1 MPFPRQKSC
10 THCRQSKLR
19 CNRAAPTCSRCAERN
34 LACDIRN
41 IHVSPY
47 SDSRRSKVPG
57 LEVVDFEALEHQH
70 RSFAGPSAI
79 FDGVLPDAAIGISDE
94 NVRSNWMVTDSF
106 EPGHLDPKNLE
117 SRIGNFD
124 LDTLEDEFDLQMM
137 PEPNCSE
144 QNDVETWTSACVIPP
159 ENSAPISCWDP
170 SPLLGGSG
178 SESNTS
184 SCDHT
189 ATTLAVRTPSN
200 QGSLRSRPI
209 LKGCMLTNMVLGQI
223 TGYPKMLVLGDRLPP
238 FIHAPC
244 YMDERLAPE
253 CGEMGKH
260 QCLPKRLAICAS
272 LVDMFHSR
280 TDANADFVWQTI
292 SSEGQRLHDE
302 YKSLDSY
309 GQLAALQAVIIY
321 ILLQAQDPE
330 AAERNGANALLLI
343 MIEIFTCL
351 TESIDWD
358 TCESTETSDR
368 QHWVLRESLR
378 RIVALLGL
386 VELLFEGLIPP
397 HAAQANPPYKNFRA
411 TPLPSQ
417 RDLWEARTNRS
428 WRREQK
434 LYLSGRTSHEVLTVG
449 DLLELDNAG
458 CFKNT
463 WNNQH
468 AYSKLPDA
476 VSDEGKGKLTDIL
489 APEAQLCARAA
500 GGHNA
505 GHSIVAN
512 GVSYSFHLLP
522 SGLVNPNCRNLIG
535 SAVVAHIPS
544 FFKELE
550 ELEKKGLSNVHDRIF
565 ISDRVHIDLDLHVAV
580 DGLEEIEL
588 GDRKVGTTG
597 RGIGPAYSTK
607 AARSGIRLAEVF
619 NEELFESKLRRLASG
634 YQKRYGDL
642 LKYDVEEEINRF
654 KTYRPKLRKYTVDAI
669 AFMKEAQEKNTKILC
684 EGANALMLDLDWG
697 SYPYVTSSST
707 GIGGMVTGLALD
719 IRKIGEVIGVVKAYT
734 TRVGSGAFKTEDLG
748 EYGSVKNSRNEAE
761 NGVLQLAEDVAAAD
775 LVVVKYTTDVNH
787 YTALN
792 LTKLDVLDTF
802 PTIKIAIAYED
813 PETGEKLDSY
823 PASLDVLDR
832 AKVIYHEMPGWNKS
846 TTNVKTFEE
855 LPKEAQDYILYI
867 ENFVGVKIK
876 WVGTGPDREA
886 MITRF

>member
-1 MPFPRQKSC
+1 MA
-10 THCRQSKLR
+10 T
-19 CNRAAPTCSRCAERN
+19 
-34 LACDIRN
+34 I
-41 IHVSPY
+41 I
-47 SDSRRSKVPG
+47 
-57 LEVVDFEALEHQH
+57 
-70 RSFAGPSAI
+70 
-79 FDGVLPDAAIGISDE
+79 
-94 NVRSNWMVTDSF
+94 
-106 EPGHLDPKNLE
+106 
-117 SRIGNFD
+117 
-124 LDTLEDEFDLQMM
+124 
-137 PEPNCSE
+137 
-144 QNDVETWTSACVIPP
+144 
-159 ENSAPISCWDP
+159 
-170 SPLLGGSG
+170 LG
-178 SESNTS
+178 
-184 SCDHT
+184 
-189 ATTLAVRTPSN
+189 
-200 QGSLRSRPI
+200 
-209 LKGCMLTNMVLGQI
+209 
-223 TGYPKMLVLGDRLPP
+223 
-238 FIHAPC
+238 
-244 YMDERLAPE
+244 
-253 CGEMGKH
+253 
-260 QCLPKRLAICAS
+260 
-272 LVDMFHSR
+272 
-280 TDANADFVWQTI
+280 
-292 SSEGQRLHDE
+292 
-302 YKSLDSY
+302 
-309 GQLAALQAVIIY
+309 
-321 ILLQAQDPE
+321 AQW
-330 AAERNGANALLLI
+330 G
-343 MIEIFTCL
+343 
-351 TESIDWD
+351 
-358 TCESTETSDR
+358 
-368 QHWVLRESLR
+368 
-378 RIVALLGL
+378 
-386 VELLFEGLIPP
+386 
-397 HAAQANPPYKNFRA
+397 
-411 TPLPSQ
+411 
-417 RDLWEARTNRS
+417 
-428 WRREQK
+428 
-434 LYLSGRTSHEVLTVG
+434 
-449 DLLELDNAG
+449 
-458 CFKNT
+458 
-463 WNNQH
+463 
-468 AYSKLPDA
+468 
-476 VSDEGKGKLTDIL
+476 DEGKGKLTDIL

-550 ELEKKGLSNVHDRIF
+550 ELEKKGLSNVHERIF

-761 NGVLQLAEDVAAAD
+761 NGVLQLAEDVAVAD

-832 AKVIYHEMPGWNKS
+832 AKVIYHEMPGWNQS

>member
-1 MPFPRQKSC
+1 MA
-10 THCRQSKLR
+10 T
-19 CNRAAPTCSRCAERN
+19 
-34 LACDIRN
+34 I
-41 IHVSPY
+41 I
-47 SDSRRSKVPG
+47 
-57 LEVVDFEALEHQH
+57 
-70 RSFAGPSAI
+70 
-79 FDGVLPDAAIGISDE
+79 
-94 NVRSNWMVTDSF
+94 
-106 EPGHLDPKNLE
+106 
-117 SRIGNFD
+117 
-124 LDTLEDEFDLQMM
+124 
-137 PEPNCSE
+137 
-144 QNDVETWTSACVIPP
+144 
-159 ENSAPISCWDP
+159 
-170 SPLLGGSG
+170 LG
-178 SESNTS
+178 
-184 SCDHT
+184 
-189 ATTLAVRTPSN
+189 
-200 QGSLRSRPI
+200 
-209 LKGCMLTNMVLGQI
+209 
-223 TGYPKMLVLGDRLPP
+223 
-238 FIHAPC
+238 
-244 YMDERLAPE
+244 
-253 CGEMGKH
+253 
-260 QCLPKRLAICAS
+260 
-272 LVDMFHSR
+272 
-280 TDANADFVWQTI
+280 
-292 SSEGQRLHDE
+292 
-302 YKSLDSY
+302 
-309 GQLAALQAVIIY
+309 
-321 ILLQAQDPE
+321 AQW
-330 AAERNGANALLLI
+330 G
-343 MIEIFTCL
+343 
-351 TESIDWD
+351 
-358 TCESTETSDR
+358 
-368 QHWVLRESLR
+368 
-378 RIVALLGL
+378 
-386 VELLFEGLIPP
+386 
-397 HAAQANPPYKNFRA
+397 
-411 TPLPSQ
+411 
-417 RDLWEARTNRS
+417 
-428 WRREQK
+428 
-434 LYLSGRTSHEVLTVG
+434 
-449 DLLELDNAG
+449 
-458 CFKNT
+458 
-463 WNNQH
+463 
-468 AYSKLPDA
+468 
-476 VSDEGKGKLTDIL
+476 DEGKGKLTDIL

-748 EYGSVKNSRNEAE
+748 EIGEKFQERGREWGTSTGRRRRC
-761 NGVLQLAEDVAAAD
+761 GWLD

-832 AKVIYHEMPGWNKS
+832 AKVIYHEMPGWNQS

-867 ENFVGVKIK
+867 EKFVGVKIK